1 MKVTSGLRAWVRFIT
16 MLGYYDNG
24 RNAHNQRSVE
34 CNYMILNLIQ
44 HIVREISMKKL

>member
-24 RNAHNQRSVE
+24 RNAHNHV
-34 CNYMILNLIQ
+34 CNMEL
-44 HIVREISMKKL
+44 HDP